1 MVKEELEEV
10 LKKRVKPILDTAMEK
25 FIGAK
30 VLNIETDIADK
41 LMRSPFLDIEID
53 TRMTFKKAK
62 KLFKKTYLISLLQRH
77 LGNVSKVAEVAGI
90 DRRSIHRMLIEM
102 KIKPE
107 KFRNAISKPEYMKE
121 EAVKDIIEDTL
132 NDYKTV
138 LNPERLK
145 NIYKHVPDIT
155 KDIVRELPEAPLTM
169 KEAEKEFEKQFILK
183 ALKENVFNITRTAK
197 KIGLRFETLHRKM
210 KTLGI

>member
-1 MVKEELEEV
+1 MAKEELEEV

-30 VLNIETDIADK
+30 VVDIETDIADR
-41 LMRSPFLDIEID
+41 LMSGPLFEFEINIALG
-53 TRMTFKKAK
+53 FKKAK
-62 KLFKKTYLISLLQRH
+62 KLFKRTYLVTLLEMH

-107 KFRNAISKPEYMKE
+107 KFRGAISRSAYMKE

-132 NDYKTV
+132 DNYKRV
-138 LNPERLK
+138 INPDRLEK
-145 NIYKHVPDIT
+145 MYKHVTDIS
-155 KDIVRELPEAPLTM
+155 KDIVKELPSAPLTM
-169 KEAEKEFEKQFILK
+169 KEAEREFEKQFILK
-183 ALKENVFNITRTAK
+183 ALKQSKFNITKTAK

-210 KTLGI
+210 KVLGI

>member
-1 MVKEELEEV
+1 MKEELEEV

-30 VLNIETDIADK
+30 VVDIETDIADK
-41 LMRSPFLDIEID
+41 LMRSPLLEIEID
-53 TRMTFKKAK
+53 TRMSFKKAK
-62 KLFKKTYLISLLQRH
+62 KLFKKVYLISLLQKH

-90 DRRSIHRMLIEM
+90 DRRSIHRMLISM

-107 KFRNAISKPEYMKE
+107 KFRKAISKPEYMKE

-132 NDYKTV
+132 NEYKQII
-138 LNPERLK
+138 NPERLK
-145 NIYKHVPDIT
+145 KMYKHVPDIT
-155 KDIVRELPEAPLTM
+155 KDIIKELPKVPLTL
-169 KEAEKEFEKQFILK
+169 KEAEREFEKQFVLK
-183 ALKENVFNITRTAK
+183 ALKENKFNITKTAK

-210 KTLGI
+210 KVLGI